1 METSRLEIGCAA
13 IKYLVPA
20 RHPAPLRVRDR
31 LDGVIERELP
41 QTVARAFDSWFS
53 DNDPSIW
60 IVQQLN
66 IDVAL
71 NIGGEPAQISRQFA
85 AQLACH
91 LSKALQ
97 EGDHNNVRHFRSR
110 AEYLASFLAD
120 LASGCAWSQWYYE
133 SFSGLKPLP
142 VPVALR
148 TAICNDVVTGK
159 SALALL
165 PPVELQQVLHQLSSQ
180 DARRILEQ
188 FAEEETAFEEALC
201 RETVA
206 RAMSANLVGLTR
218 LADEW
223 RRALYLFIIVVA
235 RETTQAGGAPL
246 RDAVVAAAKL
256 ADRLSG
262 ASAAESEKLIAAYA
276 RNGAPFRSPA
286 DAAAQMGT
294 NWRTTAFGEIFLLL
308 PCLDEMPLSE
318 ATRDWPAT
326 DGLAAVSLAR
336 WLVLL
341 KCCGRG
347 QSAHA
352 FYDPLLRDLLSIPLA
367 VSPETLRAWQARLT
381 PKHLE
386 DFLAALIEWQSSRGA
401 IEGKEQLIANVT
413 QSGTP
418 PELVLIDGARGLW
431 LRVDR
436 HLARKPQ
443 KIIRSLRASLHM
455 MAEQE
460 GILYS
465 DPSLV
470 PLLRENLPQLN
481 VVDLSDR
488 AAAPAEAETCGI
500 DALIARLDKLQ
511 DDLKFLRLPTC
522 LKIARPLDRALSI
535 AAQQLL
541 RGLAWRLPGFAG
553 SNLPYLSRNF
563 LEFAATIEA
572 DDARHIVRIGRPPLH
587 LILSMTGMTRQSY
600 RLSWRDERPF
610 ALFQQE

>member
-1 METSRLEIGCAA
+1 METSGLEIGCAA

-31 LDGVIERELP
+31 LDGIIERELP
-41 QTVARAFDSWFS
+41 QTLARAFDSWFS

-71 NIGGEPAQISRQFA
+71 NLVGEPARISRQFA

-110 AEYLASFLAD
+110 SDYLASFLAD
-120 LASGCAWSQWYYE
+120 LASGSAWSQWYYE

-142 VPVALR
+142 VPAALR
-148 TAICNDVVTGK
+148 TAICNDVATGK
-159 SALALL
+159 LALAVL

-201 RETVA
+201 REAVA
-206 RAMSANLVGLTR
+206 GAMSANLVGLTR
-218 LADEW
+218 LADQW
-223 RRALYLFIIVVA
+223 RRALYLFIVAA

-262 ASAAESEKLIAAYA
+262 APAAEREKLIAAYA
-276 RNGAPFRSPA
+276 RKGAPFRSPA
-286 DAAAQMGT
+286 EAAAQMGT
-294 NWRTTAFGEIFLLL
+294 DWRTTAFGEIFLLL

-347 QSAHA
+347 QSARA
-352 FYDPLLRDLLSIPLA
+352 FYDPLLRDLLSIPLT

-386 DFLAALIEWQSSRGA
+386 DFLAAVIESQSSRGA
-401 IEGKEQLIANVT
+401 IEGKEQLVASTT
-413 QSGTP
+413 QPGTP
-418 PELVLIDGARGLW
+418 PELVLIDAARGLW

-436 HLARKPQ
+436 HLTRKPQ
-443 KIIRSLRASLHM
+443 KMIRSLRASLHM

-488 AAAPAEAETCGI
+488 AAAPAEAETRGI

-511 DDLKFLRLPTC
+511 DDLEFLRLPTC

-563 LEFAATIEA
+563 LEFAATIES
-572 DDARHIVRIGRPPLH
+572 DDARHVVRIGRPPLH
-587 LILSMTGMTRQSY
+587 LILNMTGMTRQSY

>member
-20 RHPAPLRVRDR
+20 RHPAPLHVRDR
-31 LDGVIERELP
+31 LDGVVERELP
-41 QTVARAFDSWFS
+41 QTLARAFDSWFS

-60 IVQQLN
+60 IIQQLN
-66 IDVAL
+66 IEVAL
-71 NIGGEPAQISRQFA
+71 NVGGEPEQISHQFA

-110 AEYLASFLAD
+110 SEYLASFLAD

-133 SFSGLKPLP
+133 SFSGLTPLP
-142 VPVALR
+142 VPAALR
-148 TAICNDVVTGK
+148 TAICNDVATGK
-159 SALALL
+159 LALGLL

-188 FAEEETAFEEALC
+188 FAEEVTAFEEALC
-201 RETVA
+201 REAVA
-206 RAMSANLVGLTR
+206 GAMSGNLVGLTR

-223 RRALYLFIIVVA
+223 RRALYLFIVA
-235 RETTQAGGAPL
+235 ARQTTQAGGAPL
-246 RDAVVAAAKL
+246 RDAAVAAAKL

-262 ASAAESEKLIAAYA
+262 ASVAESEKLIAAYA
-276 RNGAPFRSPA
+276 RKAVPFRSPA

-294 NWRTTAFGEIFLLL
+294 DWRTTAFGEIFLLL
-308 PCLDEMPLSE
+308 PCLDEMPLSG

-347 QSAHA
+347 QSARA
-352 FYDPLLRDLLSIPLA
+352 FYDPLLRDLLSISLT

-386 DFLAALIEWQSSRGA
+386 DFLAAVIEWQSSRGA
-401 IEGKEQLIANVT
+401 IEGKEQLIASVT
-413 QSGTP
+413 RPGTP
-418 PELVLIDGARGLW
+418 PELVLIDAARGLW

-436 HLARKPQ
+436 HLIRKPQ
-443 KIIRSLRASLHM
+443 KMIQSLRASLHM
-455 MAEQE
+455 IAKQE

-488 AAAPAEAETCGI
+488 AAGPAEAETRGI
-500 DALIARLDKLQ
+500 DALIARLDKLK
-511 DDLKFLRLPTC
+511 DDLEFLRLPTC

-572 DDARHIVRIGRPPLH
+572 DDARYVVRVGRPPLH
-587 LILSMTGMTRQSY
+587 LILNMTGMTRQSY
-600 RLSWRDERPF
+600 RLSWRDERAF

>member
-110 AEYLASFLAD
+110 AEYLASFLVD

-148 TAICNDVVTGK
+148 TAICNDVATGK

-180 DARRILEQ
+180 DARRILER

-206 RAMSANLVGLTR
+206 GAMSANLVGLTR

-294 NWRTTAFGEIFLLL
+294 DWRTTAFGEIFLLL

-341 KCCGRG
+341 KCCGRA

-367 VSPETLRAWQARLT
+367 VSPETLRAWQVRLT

-386 DFLAALIEWQSSRGA
+386 DCLAALIEWQSSRGA

-413 QSGTP
+413 QPGTP
-418 PELVLIDGARGLW
+418 PELVLIDAARGLW

-436 HLARKPQ
+436 HLPRKPQ
-443 KIIRSLRASLHM
+443 KMIQSLRASLHM

-488 AAAPAEAETCGI
+488 AAAPAEAETRGI
-500 DALIARLDKLQ
+500 DALIARLHKLQ
-511 DDLKFLRLPTC
+511 DDLEFLRLPTC
-522 LKIARPLDRALSI
+522 LKIARPLDGALSI

-553 SNLPYLSRNF
+553 SNLLYLSRNF

-572 DDARHIVRIGRPPLH
+572 DDARHVVRIGRPPLH
-587 LILSMTGMTRQSY
+587 LILNMTGMTRQSY

>member
-1 METSRLEIGCAA
+1 METNRLEIGCAA

-41 QTVARAFDSWFS
+41 QTLARAFDSWFS

-60 IVQQLN
+60 IVQQL
-66 IDVAL
+66 DVDFAL
-71 NIGGEPAQISRQFA
+71 NVGGEPAQISRQFA
-85 AQLACH
+85 AQLAYH
-91 LSKALQ
+91 LRKTLQ
-97 EGDHNNVRHFRSR
+97 DGDRNNVRHFRSR
-110 AEYLASFLAD
+110 ADYLASFLAD
-120 LASGCAWSQWYYE
+120 LASGSAWSQWYYE

-142 VPVALR
+142 MPAALR
-148 TAICNDVVTGK
+148 TAICNDVATGK
-159 SALALL
+159 LALGLL
-165 PPVELQQVLHQLSSQ
+165 PPVELQEVLKQLSSQ
-180 DARRILEQ
+180 DARRILER
-188 FAEEETAFEEALC
+188 FAEEETAFQETLC
-201 RETVA
+201 REVVA
-206 RAMSANLVGLTR
+206 GAMSANLVGLIR

-223 RRALYLFIIVVA
+223 RRALYLFIAAA

-246 RDAVVAAAKL
+246 RDAAVAAAKL

-262 ASAAESEKLIAAYA
+262 ASVAESEKLIAAYA
-276 RNGAPFRSPA
+276 RKAAPFRSP
-286 DAAAQMGT
+286 DAAAQMGAD
-294 NWRTTAFGEIFLLL
+294 WRTTAFGEIFLLL
-308 PCLDEMPLSE
+308 PHLDELPLAES
-318 ATRDWPAT
+318 TREWPDMDNAAA
-326 DGLAAVSLAR
+326 LALAR

-341 KCCGRG
+341 KCCGRDR
-347 QSAHA
+347 SARA
-352 FYDPLLRDLLSIPLA
+352 FYDPLLRDLLSIPLT
-367 VSPETLRAWQARLT
+367 VSPETLRTWQARLT

-386 DFLAALIEWQSSRGA
+386 DFLSALIEWQSSCGA
-401 IEGKEQLIANVT
+401 IEGKEQLVASAT
-413 QSGTP
+413 QPGTP
-418 PELVLIDGARGLW
+418 PELVLMDAARGLW

-436 HLARKPQ
+436 HLTRKPRKMIQ
-443 KIIRSLRASLHM
+443 SLRASLNM
-455 MAEQE
+455 IAEQK

-470 PLLRENLPQLN
+470 PLLRENFPHLN

-488 AAAPAEAETCGI
+488 AAAPAEAQTRGI

-511 DDLKFLRLPTC
+511 DDLEFLRLPTC

-572 DDARHIVRIGRPPLH
+572 DDARHVVRIGRPPLH
-587 LILSMTGMTRQSY
+587 LILNMTGMTRQSY
-600 RLSWRDERPF
+600 RLSWLDERPF